1 MSDSKLTKISNE
13 FDMIKIMQDI
23 GTKFFGSDMSS
34 ERIGM
39 LGHVTESMAHMFGAA
54 ILDSNLRSKE
64 FFTKTAKRMDTLLN
78 EAFIY
83 GIEGEYATPS
93 TMRVYIGIY
102 IENLIGKINEGGY
115 GIRRKIDPNDSSKDQ
130 YYFVLEKDTVITISD
145 FSFMFENDIEI
156 QAIPKSG
163 LISNYFYSVRNL
175 TTGDKDYT
183 SYTYDNWDENKY
195 YTIPDS
201 YTLSDAG
208 GDYLQSAIV
217 NIGGKDALIFMTN
230 VKQISK
236 KSEYY
241 TVYKNDDITLTGLEF
256 MYDDSLAY
264 FNIYYKEDS
273 NSEWVLLNKVSSRDT
288 NKYSVNTIK
297 YSIELDTKKI
307 LLSVSNFTPKF
318 NAEFRVDMY
327 TTKGSLG
334 NISYDGIGD
343 DVYVTPTSFNERHSY
358 AGLFVSCMPLSDAT
372 GGVDV
377 MDMAKLRDKIILT
390 KSILNGIMTDT
401 DLNNYAKLKDE
412 LNTFLFIKKR
422 SDIHRRYS
430 AFTIPRMSNGD
441 IIPSTTLTALIKMNY
456 GFQQHHGTIV
466 NSEEKNENN
475 IPIYTTIKAGSA
487 FEKVEIHDEINDF
500 DKLNKE
506 LYYEELFI
514 KSYNSLYTDSIQ
526 IEPKF
531 AVKLINKLSVS
542 PDEIVEAELNDH
554 RYALPFTLV
563 HNNTYNLTSTYLSSI
578 SDTQIMK
585 IGYENPNSDTH
596 FFIDHM
602 YIYRNSIS
610 GSNTYTIKV
619 TLFSNGDF
627 SNAEKNNVVNSG
639 DVENTLMLKGFIYN
653 SDSVETVIDFK
664 FESYNDY
671 LFTFSAEMQ
680 IDDSFNSAEKTNLL
694 NGYDIK
700 NLNYVNRYN
709 FILRPDL
716 YTIKDAPMT
725 YSVNKYNHYM
735 KSLVYD
741 KHYKFESFN
750 KYKGDYFAIPT
761 LYRSE
766 EKTID
771 KKLYEFKYVTNT
783 DDDLTY
789 VRTPIALSGIS
800 NIDYTKFAT
809 LSKIKRRRTR
819 IGYYTDYAKYVNE
832 PTLFAVDN
840 DGNILGNIKNRD
852 DNYKFT
858 RPADKVRSSIYMN
871 PIYDTVYYYL
881 DSSGNEVEINTPRLK
896 LISGTKSSGG
906 CVSYYS
912 NTNANIALY
921 DTIGTTGIETDN
933 SDINKISYYR
943 KYINGAYQYFSIND
957 TITKYIAIVTKE
969 FDVYSIEFMKYDN
982 YISSII
988 NSDDAMPVVK
998 LNAELGMDVIYVK
1011 NGDTY
1016 TEVDNFE
1023 ITDFSINK
1031 YYRKVDETNYELL
1044 QFDFGNDDSEGKYV
1058 YADNKSDVILYFKV
1072 NENVFSKDEDIDT
1085 KSYHLFTKDSFIDTI
1100 KLTGDE
1106 DPFWILNKESIRPEL
1121 YSSLGIVSVDYKNPA
1136 DMIQYPTYS
1145 DKCTLIN
1152 DVGER
1157 KEYLSRARAYIRN
1170 YKELDYDYMSENGI
1184 DLNLDVYVPVNN
1196 VYKIPNISDT
1206 TKLTKTDVSNT
1217 SIGGM
1222 YYQNIPISWIDTS
1235 TTAIT
1240 KYKTL
1245 LEKGNGTNIITNVYG
1260 GNIAKLLEE
1269 YVQFDKT
1276 GTNYNKVF
1284 DAFKNGS
1291 TKFYVCTYFKKVEY
1305 PNERDFNDGIY
1316 YVYTNEDIYPLGTP
1330 MNVNSKNHIFD
1341 ISNNDYYIESYDPV
1355 DDPTIEEYRA
1365 GLYYILYYTG
1375 IYGPALNSSIDGI
1388 GGSVDDITDEEFERI
1403 PRKYYKRT
1411 RIYTEVP
1418 SGTNETVFKRLYN
1431 DNLLYTAPG
1440 GLDVTTVY
1448 SYPMKLVNNF
1458 FKDFVY
1464 NNLNIVVDGTN
1475 YAPIYYVKF
1484 SDAIETTKENT
1495 SNNNM
1500 LSILDKN
1507 NILSILNNLDTDKL
1521 SNYYIPVLLNGSP
1534 YNMVYNDGNT
1544 NEEIEIYANISALI
1558 NSDIDVYVIGPMQE
1572 SHEYIK
1578 TDDVSKVSGKKYYV
1592 KNILSGYTEVE
1603 WKNENKSYYYELQY
1617 DYLLA
1622 NSKYSTSKVNMYS
1635 REVYGYD
1642 INSLMNNK
1650 YTPIDTSDRIKS
1662 PITNKILI
1670 GYNNNQRI
1678 KLNNKTYTVY
1688 KYILNGYD
1696 NELDDVYG
1704 SNDGETYAKIGS
1716 YINNS
1721 NYTPFN
1727 SISYIDNQY
1736 NGKQTQY
1743 DSATAYYSYNDPDG
1757 WSAAAAGA
1765 VTEYNYGDYYIF
1777 ESGTYIKADSIKYE
1791 SGDIKNGIYIK
1802 NTFTVDDKEYSSYT
1816 PKTFYIES
1824 KTSDGKD
1831 CLITQNSWG
1840 PYYQIPKMYYVYNDT
1855 GIINLPLISSLYY
1868 KSDNSYILDG
1878 NIGTYSQYYIESRGI
1893 YNVTKT
1899 LDRGRGVKYYTFSKI
1914 SDNIKYSNLPNL
1926 FIKNSESSFTKFSS
1940 TLGISTG
1947 NNYYYYNSN
1956 IEDNGHIN
1964 YIAKPNDDDI
1974 LTCVDE
1980 IADDIYRNNV
1990 HLTYLYDSEGTY
2002 QYGYPIDR
2010 IYIPISLQRYDVRNN
2025 VFETSDDGMY
2035 IKSLRF
2041 DMTGTQGHT
2050 INDSDNDKEYEYN
2063 SMYISAYSDYKINKY
2078 GILTPLNKYSISAN
2092 FDKVELTNDSN
2103 REFSPDNISLY
2114 GYYDNGKFITFESI
2128 YDLLLRYVP
2137 DKLSV
2142 TTDAD
2147 GKIFVDN
2154 SSYDYIAVVHE
2165 QSETDPDMAFNVIKS
2180 SSALMELVS
2189 YDSYDRFENGLLEKD
2204 GRMYIAY
2211 RLVDGYYTRCTTKD
2225 DLINSG
2231 GSFLC
2236 LICNHVPLDGIKLT
2250 NYNLYDA
2257 DKLSFRFNTIFAMN
2271 PNVFIK
2277 KDSIDS
2283 YTLYQLEFNDN
2294 NTTFVA
2300 NLEYEGMQYSGPIYV
2315 NGKNARLYNIIDE
2328 NMNNGDTAID
2338 YKDKNG
2344 NNLFTSRDLYF
2355 INHSTVSE
2363 TGYTSASIDSII
2375 AASYILGT
2383 NVSSATP
2390 TYDQFKNGAYY
2401 INTSYGYALAE
2412 DYNKDETY
2420 YTISLKQTLTGIS
2433 DKLLYKAFTKAVSKF
2448 GYDVINNS
2456 IIDGN
2461 ILTGEIFKFIS
2472 DDLNLDESITEL
2484 KVKGEFTAIENLKE
2498 LPAYCVENDSEYSNI
2513 YRFDTTSMQKPSDKS
2528 SYIKHN
2534 LLPMIMTA
2542 KPEYYYRLSDSTW
2555 TNEGSDTFYDAIV
2568 RGRYF
2573 YSYIDRAKYEY
2584 VDPNKYNIQ
2593 DIFRDLYVAQRKD
2606 SDILSESVYYISTRC
2621 LTDPYNAGTKYYR
2634 RNDIFDT
2641 DEYNSV
2647 GDVYIFNNKN
2657 SSFVKADYDESST
2670 DKYYK
2675 LIEDPYYTNNDYLY
2689 GGKKSYYTVFQTYG
2703 DGSGRTINYD
2713 YIKSGDSY
2721 IKDDYIKFAFIPYFI
2736 LKNNE
2741 NIVYR
2746 KDGIS
2751 DIIGDDLIK
2760 KFMTIKDAGTIE
2772 LSSLNIE
2779 NMRNLT
2785 LTLDAYTAD
2794 GKEYTPST
2802 GTSTL
2807 YDLMKKSASFNFN
2820 MCDYGDSVYLY
2831 DQSKFGNPTLL
2842 YGANNRAI
2850 FIDTQY
2856 LKYNDS
2862 GIDVRV
2868 IKYTINKF
2876 KFEVNKKSLKISDI
2890 TTECEYVVDKSDSV
2904 TSYDDY
2910 GYDELRKPLLPLQ
2923 LVNSKFC
2930 YTNEDTMVTYDNYTN
2945 NDIYFVKRI
2954 PEDVSGEIK
2963 FDESRKI
2970 DIGKLYFTNTNS
2982 PDIFI
2987 TGTNIYSTIYNMP
3000 DPYPESTT
3008 LNPIELSSKITQYED
3023 KIMDENQDSNMAKIF
3038 ADRYYVSPKQV
3049 PIYENIDDIVGDYAV
3064 TYSKGYIYLTKD
3076 DTNHYYIK
3084 KYVYED
3090 SYVDGVQK
3098 LYRYDSANNSYLLI
3112 PQENIF
3118 NYANRYY
3125 FIPIKDIYNS
3135 ESSSEIYQMS
3145 TYIENVFIQ
3154 YDKTQKEYL
3163 AAISENGVR
3172 YYYSKLTNSSND
3184 IYLKVHDD
3192 NGLYVRDEGF
3202 SDDDKYEQYVEESQ
3216 TLIASVKFNDKIKID
3231 LFGLDFGIGVYYLD
3245 RPATHD
3251 VGDAEYRFDK
3261 NIGINIEYTSKND
3274 IVSASLYDI
3283 KSVPGG
3289 YPKFY
3294 NNCLYVYDNG
3304 NAVELK
3310 SNYILTNVY
3319 RNVNTIDLY
3328 KDISKFVHHITTL
3341 TTDEY
3346 NNMKAFKYIPL
3357 IQYSKSLNDEYVDKL
3372 IENTTTAYNLL
3383 DDLSEKVVNNFSIDY
3398 KYFKSYGPS
3407 KYFTMI
3413 KPSDKDYG
3421 NSEDIKSPEILLK
3434 KLDIDLDID
3443 IYIIPKAD
3451 INDLDISQ
3459 DVKMV
3464 LISYINELSKSN
3476 EDYTLYLSN
3485 IQTEVENKFVNYI
3498 RSTEIVINKEPDY
3511 RIIKYTKPVN
3521 NGNVDII
3528 EARDIVADYV
3538 PECISL
3544 PIENI
3549 TVRIIR

>member
-175 TTGDKDYT
+175 STGDKDYT

-273 NSEWVLLNKVSSRDT
+273 NSEWALLNKVSSRDT

-372 GGVDV
+372 GGTDV

-466 NSEEKNENN
+466 NSEEKNEKN

-506 LYYEELFI
+506 VYYEELFI

-610 GSNTYTIKV
+610 GSDTYTIKV

-627 SNAEKNNVVNSG
+627 SNAEKNSVVNSG

-653 SDSVETVIDFK
+653 SDSVETIIDFK

-694 NGYDIK
+694 NGYNIK

-800 NIDYTKFAT
+800 NIDYAKFAT

-840 DGNILGNIKNRD
+840 DGNILGNIKNPY

-858 RPADKVRSSIYMN
+858 RPADEVRSSIYMN

-921 DTIGTTGIETDN
+921 DTIGTTGTETDN
-933 SDINKISYYR
+933 SDMNKISYYR

-969 FDVYSIEFMKYDN
+969 FDVYSIEFIKYDN

-998 LNAELGMDVIYVK
+998 LNAELGMDDIYVK

-1016 TEVDNFE
+1016 TKVVNFE

-1072 NENVFSKDEDIDT
+1072 NENVFSNDEGIDT

-1106 DPFWILNKESIRPEL
+1106 DPFWKLNKESIRPEL

-1145 DKCTLIN
+1145 DRYTLIN
-1152 DVGER
+1152 DVDER

-1184 DLNLDVYVPVNN
+1184 DLNLDAYVPVTSLYT
-1196 VYKIPNISDT
+1196 VPNSAST
-1206 TKLTKTDVSNT
+1206 TQLTKSTDMAKYV
-1217 SIGGM
+1217 GGM

-1235 TTAIT
+1235 ATAIT
-1240 KYKTL
+1240 EYKTL
-1245 LEKGNGTNIITNVYG
+1245 LERGNGTNIITNVYG
-1260 GNIAKLLEE
+1260 GNIAKLLGE

-1276 GTNYNKVF
+1276 GTDF
-1284 DAFKNGS
+1284 DTVWEAFDDGKE
-1291 TKFYVCTYFKKVEY
+1291 FYVCTYFKKVEY
-1305 PNERDFNDGIY
+1305 PNERDFNDGLY
-1316 YVYTNEDIYPLGTP
+1316 YIYTNEDIYPLGIP
-1330 MNVNSKNHIFD
+1330 MNVNSGNHEFN

-1418 SGTNETVFKRLYN
+1418 STTGKTVFKRLYN

-1440 GLDVTTVY
+1440 GLDITTVY

-1458 FKDFVY
+1458 FKSNSHDSG
-1464 NNLNIVVDGTN
+1464 NELNIILGGENDPKYV
-1475 YAPIYYVKF
+1475 PIYYVKF
-1484 SDAIETTKENT
+1484 SDAINI
-1495 SNNNM
+1495 SNISD
-1500 LSILDKN
+1500 SILDK
-1507 NILSILNNLDTDKL
+1507 LDIDKL
-1521 SNYYIPVLLNGSP
+1521 SNYYIPVLLDGSP

-1544 NEEIEIYANISALI
+1544 NEEIEIYANISALKD
-1558 NSDIDVYVIGPMQE
+1558 NDIDVYIIGPMQE

-1670 GYNNNQRI
+1670 GYNNNQLI
-1678 KLNNKTYTVY
+1678 KLNNRTYTVY

-1704 SNDGETYAKIGS
+1704 SNDGKTYAKIGS

-1727 SISYIDNQY
+1727 SISHINNQY
-1736 NGKQTQY
+1736 NGTQMQY
-1743 DSATAYYSYNDPDG
+1743 DGTRAYYSDANGTP
-1757 WSAAAAGA
+1757 AAAGA

-1777 ESGTYIKADSIKYE
+1777 ESDTYIKADSIKYE
-1791 SGDIKNGIYIK
+1791 SRDIKNGIYIK

-1831 CLITQNSWG
+1831 CLITQNNWG

-1855 GIINLPLISSLYY
+1855 GIINLPPISSLYY

-1878 NIGTYSQYYIESRGI
+1878 NIGIYSQYYIESRGI

-1899 LDRGRGVKYYTFSKI
+1899 LDTGSGVKYYTFSKI
-1914 SDNIKYSNLPNL
+1914 SDDIKYSNLPNL

-1964 YIAKPNDDDI
+1964 YIAKPNDNDI
-1974 LTCVDE
+1974 LTCVDKIVVDE
-1980 IADDIYRNNV
+1980 ITNDIYRNNV
-1990 HLTYLYDSEGTY
+1990 HLTYLFHNTDYTSDGVY
-2002 QYGYPIDR
+2002 QYGYPIDK
-2010 IYIPISLQRYDVRNN
+2010 IYIPTSLQRYDVRNN

-2050 INDSDNDKEYEYN
+2050 IKDSDNDKAYEYN

-2078 GILTPLNKYSISAN
+2078 GILTQLNNY
-2092 FDKVELTNDSN
+2092 TN
-2103 REFSPDNISLY
+2103 
-2114 GYYDNGKFITFESI
+2114 
-2128 YDLLLRYVP
+2128 
-2137 DKLSV
+2137 
-2142 TTDAD
+2142 
-2147 GKIFVDN
+2147 
-2154 SSYDYIAVVHE
+2154 
-2165 QSETDPDMAFNVIKS
+2165 M
-2180 SSALMELVS
+2180 
-2189 YDSYDRFENGLLEKD
+2189 
-2204 GRMYIAY
+2204 
-2211 RLVDGYYTRCTTKD
+2211 
-2225 DLINSG
+2225 
-2231 GSFLC
+2231 
-2236 LICNHVPLDGIKLT
+2236 
-2250 NYNLYDA
+2250 
-2257 DKLSFRFNTIFAMN
+2257 IFAMN

-2294 NTTFVA
+2294 NTTFVT
-2300 NLEYEGMQYSGPIYV
+2300 NLEYEGIQYSGPIYV

-2328 NMNNGDTAID
+2328 NMSNSDTTID

-2344 NNLFTSRDLYF
+2344 NNLFTSKDLYF
-2355 INHSTVSE
+2355 INYSTIST
-2363 TGYTSASIDSII
+2363 TGYTSVSIDSII

-2383 NVSSATP
+2383 NVSSGSTP
-2390 TYDQFKNGAYY
+2390 TYDQFKNGTYY

-2420 YTISLKQTLTGIS
+2420 YTINLKPTLTGIS

-2448 GYDVINNS
+2448 GYDVINSN
-2456 IIDGN
+2456 INDEN
-2461 ILTGEIFKFIS
+2461 ILSGEILKFIS
-2472 DDLNLDESITEL
+2472 DDLNLDEPITEL
-2484 KVKGEFTAIENLKE
+2484 EVNGTFTAIENLKD

-2513 YRFDTTSMQKPSDKS
+2513 YRFDTTSMQNPSDKL

-2542 KPEYYYRLSDSTW
+2542 KPEYYYRLSDSAW
-2555 TNEGSDTFYDAIV
+2555 TNEVSDSFYDAIV

-2573 YSYIDRAKYEY
+2573 YSYIDTAKYEY

-2593 DIFRDLYVAQRKD
+2593 DIFRDLYVAQGKD
-2606 SDILSESVYYISTRC
+2606 SNILSESVYYISTRC
-2621 LTDPYNAGTKYYR
+2621 LTDPYNTGTKYYR

-2736 LKNNE
+2736 LKNNA

-2746 KDGIS
+2746 QDGIS

-2785 LTLDAYTAD
+2785 LTLDTYTAD

-2842 YGANNRAI
+2842 YGANNRVI

-2862 GIDVRV
+2862 GTDVRV

-2923 LVNSKFC
+2923 LVHSKFC
-2930 YTNEDTMVTYDNYTN
+2930 YTNEDTVVTYDNYTN

-2987 TGTNIYSTIYNMP
+2987 TDTNIYSTIYNMP

-3023 KIMDENQDSNMAKIF
+3023 KIIDENQDSNMAKIF

-3090 SYVDGVQK
+3090 SYIDGVQK

-3118 NYANRYY
+3118 NYASRYY

-3145 TYIENVFIQ
+3145 TYSENVFIQ

-3163 AAISENGVR
+3163 AAISEKGVR

-3245 RPATHD
+3245 RPATYD
-3251 VGDAEYRFDK
+3251 VGDAEYKFDK
-3261 NIGINIEYTSKND
+3261 NIGINIEYTSEND

-3294 NNCLYVYDNG
+3294 NNCLYVSDTG
-3304 NAVELK
+3304 NAVERK

-3421 NSEDIKSPEILLK
+3421 NSEDIKSPEIPLK